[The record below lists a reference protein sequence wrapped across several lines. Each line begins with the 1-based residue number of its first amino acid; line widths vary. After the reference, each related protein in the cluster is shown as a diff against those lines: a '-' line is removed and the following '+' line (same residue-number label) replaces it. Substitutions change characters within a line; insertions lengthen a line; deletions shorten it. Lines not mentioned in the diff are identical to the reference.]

1 MLTTCRLSI
10 GGVALFYFYV
20 LDNAYELSR
29 YYNREQRIYDASKRY
44 VAQGKQ
50 KHYKVAGKVHGLY
63 FQPQEPRKAHRQ
75 CVITTGTENGKHL
88 LLVKDSFANSF
99 VPFLTGDYE
108 TITMLDLRY
117 FRGSV
122 QELAAEADDI
132 LVLYE
137 ITNFAADGNLFKLN
151 LH

>member
-29 YYNREQRIYDASKRY
+29 YYNREQRIYDALKRY

-63 FQPQEPRKAHRQ
+63 FQPQEPRKAHCQ
-75 CVITTGTENGKHL
+75 CVVATGCAAGSHAQTCTYTDEKRADYRSYERHIRNSGKQRWEQL
-88 LLVKDSFANSF
+88 AYLICERKAA
-99 VPFLTGDYE
+99 GCDYR
-108 TITMLDLRY
+108 IRNKA
-117 FRGSV
+117 SS
-122 QELAAEADDI
+122 Q
-132 LVLYE
+132 
-137 ITNFAADGNLFKLN
+137 
-151 LH
+151 